1 MLPYCNCPPFLTLSP
16 HYSSPL
22 QKSAPPIT
30 SLTFPHY
37 NYSPH
42 KCHYFLPICI
52 GATIALYTLP
62 PFPQRE
68 QVQNCFTPCT
78 LHMHTHVS
86 AIPHRQH
93 LVLRIVLKLS
103 YTLSYTWWVCVTLL
117 HCCTKLACTKCECI
131 PHRGHIVLHLV
142 SYKTPPPWI
151 QPCPCPAMGEIE
163 LCWQEQSQTCD
174 CATSTVPMRVHMF
187 VQLYRI
193 ACVFL
198 RKACSYILSVIGTHD
213 CMLVV
218 KERMQSCADA
228 KNSCNCKTT

>member
-37 NYSPH
+37 NYSPP
-42 KCHYFLPICI
+42 KCHYFLPICMSHYC
-52 GATIALYTLP
+52 TIPLYALP

-103 YTLSYTWWVCVTLL
+103 CTLSYTWWVCVTLL

-142 SYKTPPPWI
+142 SYKPLHHGYNLVHVQQWVK
-151 QPCPCPAMGEIE
+151 
-163 LCWQEQSQTCD
+163 QSFVD
-174 CATSTVPMRVHMF
+174 KSKAKRVI
-187 VQLYRI
+187 VQLVLFQWE
-193 ACVFL
+193 CTCLFSCTGL
-198 RKACSYILSVIGTHD
+198 
-213 CMLVV
+213 LV
-218 KERMQSCADA
+218 S
-228 KNSCNCKTT
+228 S

>member
-1 MLPYCNCPPFLTLSP
+1 MSLFPPHMHMSHYCTI
-16 HYSSPL
+16 PL
-22 QKSAPPIT
+22 YA
-30 SLTFPHY
+30 
-37 NYSPH
+37 
-42 KCHYFLPICI
+42 
-52 GATIALYTLP
+52 LP
-62 PFPQRE
+62 PFPQLE

-93 LVLRIVLKLS
+93 LVLRIALKLS

-151 QPCPCPAMGEIE
+151 QPCPCPAMGETE

-193 ACVFL
+193 AYVFL

-213 CMLVV
+213 CMRVV

-228 KNSCNCKTT
+228 KNSCKCKTT